1 MTFKKPFHVLSDGR
15 VKATI
20 WYETHDG
27 RTRFNVAFTRLF
39 NDNERWWDAACFQ
52 RDDMPALGRLADD
65 VNFWIGEYSQKLCQV
80 DGEADGEGTS

>member
-20 WYETHDG
+20 WHEILDG

-52 RDDMPALGRLADD
+52 RDDMPALGRLAED
-65 VNFWIGEYSQKLCQV
+65 VHFWIAEYSQKHCDT
-80 DGEADGEGTS
+80 DGGADGEGTS

>member
-1 MTFKKPFHVLSDGR
+1 MTLKKPFHVLSDGR

-20 WYETHDG
+20 WHEILDG

-52 RDDMPALGRLADD
+52 RDDMPALGRLAND
-65 VNFWIGEYSQKLCQV
+65 VQLWIAEHLRKLGLP
-80 DGEADGEGTS
+80 DGAAEGEGTS

>member
-1 MTFKKPFHVLSDGR
+1 MTLKKPFHVLSDGR

-20 WYETHDG
+20 WHEILDG

-39 NDNERWWDAACFQ
+39 NDNERWWDGACFQ

-65 VNFWIGEYSQKLCQV
+65 VQYWIAEFSEKLGHG
-80 DGEADGEGTS
+80 DGGIEGEGAS